1 VADRSP
7 PELRKVFE
15 FSNVQVRPAEVLAVE
30 LRQYQREGLRT
41 PTPIMLGETQ
51 WRSFKSRDSRA
62 PKGDANREG
71 SDCLKSMLLR
81 EFLARPLLGRTMALI
96 VRGGVDLKRRK
107 PARKPGQ
114 RADLTIQDIVEAGFA
129 VLKEHGLQD
138 FSARLVAKK
147 LGVSPGAIYA
157 HLKGGLGELKARMVW
172 ATLAGAIRPYRRR
185 DTPASY
191 LRDLLLELL
200 KAINGEQS
208 LAQLIAL
215 ELSADYL
222 VCPIFIE
229 GLLRAPVIGARG
241 VTSPARR
248 LDVAMTVILGMIM
261 VEAETRREGISKSLS
276 NALTRRVRAY
286 PPDAAPKLLA
296 HSTELALQIMRRL
309 NPTEAHLRRT
319 AARYAGALLAA
330 LAAEGSESHP
340 GLLSSD

>member
-1 VADRSP
+1 M
-7 PELRKVFE
+7 L
-15 FSNVQVRPAEVLAVE
+15 
-30 LRQYQREGLRT
+30 
-41 PTPIMLGETQ
+41 LGE
-51 WRSFKSRDSRA
+51 
-62 PKGDANREG
+62 
-71 SDCLKSMLLR
+71 L
-81 EFLARPLLGRTMALI
+81 LARPRLGRTMALL
-96 VRGGVDLKRRK
+96 VRDGVDLKRRK

-114 RADLTIQDIVEAGFA
+114 RADLTANDIVEAGFA
-129 VLKEHGLQD
+129 VLEEHGLQD

-185 DTPASY
+185 DTPAGY

-200 KAINGEQS
+200 KAINGKQP

-261 VEAETRREGISKSLS
+261 VEAESRRDGISKNLSDSLI
-276 NALTRRVRAY
+276 RRVRAY

-296 HSTELALQIMRRL
+296 NSTELSLQIKRRL
-309 NPTEAHLRRT
+309 IPTDAHLRRT
-319 AARYAGALLAA
+319 AIRYAGALLAA
-330 LAAEGSESHP
+330 LATEGSEP
-340 GLLSSD
+340 RPDLLNGD